1 MWLSRT
7 ITMLRLLRPR
17 TAQGIGYEPRKDSYP
32 GRRRCCEGGS
42 GALRKIPYVIAQ
54 LGRRSAQR
62 LTAGRDWRERRGL
75 SLDSR
80 HLRRRQENTLSNLSC
95 ARHK

>member
-1 MWLSRT
+1 MRSPTDASLPPLRASAHGSRSMRIAT
-7 ITMLRLLRPR
+7 PSSCR
-17 TAQGIGYEPRKDSYP
+17 TSTDYLP
-32 GRRRCCEGGS
+32 
-42 GALRKIPYVIAQ
+42 GALRKIPHVIAQ